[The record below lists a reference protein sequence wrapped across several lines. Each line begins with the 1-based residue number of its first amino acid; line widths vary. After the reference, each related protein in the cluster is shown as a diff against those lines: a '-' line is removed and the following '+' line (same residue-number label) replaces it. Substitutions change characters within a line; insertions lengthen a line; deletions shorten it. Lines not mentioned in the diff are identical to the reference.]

1 MGLNRDK
8 IIAKLSGKKEKTI
21 KPMSTVEKAM
31 LIYSGLVS
39 ASRLENK
46 TRYTFDDK
54 NKYFKQIPSILIAY
68 EKFSF
73 DQQTKT
79 GARIKDHKFE
89 ISIHDTELTM
99 DMLKDL
105 SMSFP
110 LITQLD
116 DRYINEYNLKNI
128 FCDEVDYI
136 QQERLNYFEQKED
149 KTGVVISLEK
159 ENDYLKMNGEEDYF
173 DQITRSLDFS
183 DSVFNEN
190 SFRFSKDV
198 CDEYS
203 DIMFCL
209 REINDCA
216 SKYHNSDQIPHLVDL
231 GLQDK
236 HEREDE
242 EEWERLNEEIN
253 EQINENNNM
262 EDSDSPEI

>member
-1 MGLNRDK
+1 MGLGREK
-8 IIAKLSGKKEKTI
+8 IIESLLGKKEKTI

-46 TRYTFDDK
+46 TRYRFDDK
-54 NKYFKQIPSILIAY
+54 NKYFKQIPTILMAY

-110 LITQLD
+110 LIAKLD

-136 QQERLNYFEQKED
+136 QQERLNYFEQKEE
-149 KTGVVISLEK
+149 KTGVVIKEEK
-159 ENDYLKMNGEEDYF
+159 ESEYLKINGEEDYF

-190 SFRFSKDV
+190 SFRFSKEIRH
-198 CDEYS
+198 EYS

-216 SKYHNSDQIPHLVDL
+216 SKYHNSDQIPHFVGL
-231 GLQDK
+231 GLKDK
-236 HEREDE
+236 HEREE
-242 EEWERLNEEIN
+242 EEELARLEEEVN

-262 EDSDSPEI
+262 EDSDSSEM